1 MEQVDKE
8 QTPKKKTYESPE
20 LICYGDIRTITQTK
34 NSGSGTPDGGVTPM
48 DKT

>member
-8 QTPKKKTYESPE
+8 QTPQKKTYTSPE
-20 LICYGDIRTITQTK
+20 LISYGDIRTITQTK
-34 NSGSGTPDGGVTPM
+34 NAGSGNPDGGVNPM